1 MVRDN
6 GMRMVS
12 EQLPLRGK
20 LQAAVEPTPDLMA
33 EILDLSR
40 RRALIPGHG
49 AAALHLEQCMDA
61 GAWIDAA
68 LALLEMELPLWQIR
82 RIAYDGGEWYCA
94 LSRQRELPDWLD
106 QSLEARHSDLA
117 LAILGAF
124 VEAQAAAVSMAST
137 REPSG
142 KPDTDFIWLCCDNNF
157 A

>member
-1 MVRDN
+1 
-6 GMRMVS
+6 MRMVS

-82 RIAYDGGEWYCA
+82 RIAYDGGEWDCA

-106 QSLEARHSDLA
+106 QSLEARHPDLA
-117 LAILGAF
+117 LAILSVY
-124 VEAQAAAVSMAST
+124 VEAQAAAASIG
-137 REPSG
+137 RPSLPETSR
-142 KPDTDFIWLCCDNNF
+142 PDPDFIPLCCDNF